1 MGGGNIFRGIAASA
15 KGMDRAQADYI
26 GMLATVMNALA
37 LQEALERN
45 DVFTRVMSAIDMQAV
60 AEPYIRRRAIRHLEK
75 KRVVIFAAGTG
86 NPYFTTDTTAALRA
100 LEIDA
105 ECIMKA
111 TKVDGIYDADPKTHP
126 DAVKFDE
133 LTYIEVLQA
142 QPPGHGL
149 HGDLAVHGQPTA
161 DSRLQHG
168 DRRQHPARAFRRQS
182 RHDRERGR
190 PMSTSAILSEAA
202 AHMDK
207 TIKALSHEFSSVR
220 TGRAS
225 GAVLEG
231 IKIDYYGT
239 PTPITQ
245 IAGIKAPEPQML
257 IIEPWD
263 KTALKAIE
271 KAIMTSD
278 LGITPSNDGS
288 VIRLP
293 FPPLTEERRR
303 DLVKQCKHYSE
314 EAKIGVRNVRRD
326 ANGKL
331 ERAEKDSEISEDD
344 LRRAEVEIQKL
355 TDAHVKEIDE
365 ALKRKEAEIME
376 V

>member
-1 MGGGNIFRGIAASA
+1 M
-15 KGMDRAQADYI
+15 
-26 GMLATVMNALA
+26 T
-37 LQEALERN
+37 
-45 DVFTRVMSAIDMQAV
+45 
-60 AEPYIRRRAIRHLEK
+60 
-75 KRVVIFAAGTG
+75 
-86 NPYFTTDTTAALRA
+86 
-100 LEIDA
+100 
-105 ECIMKA
+105 
-111 TKVDGIYDADPKTHP
+111 
-126 DAVKFDE
+126 
-133 LTYIEVLQA
+133 
-142 QPPGHGL
+142 
-149 HGDLAVHGQPTA
+149 
-161 DSRLQHG
+161 
-168 DRRQHPARAFRRQS
+168 
-182 RHDRERGR
+182 
-190 PMSTSAILSEAA
+190 TSAILADAS

-207 TIKALSHEFSSVR
+207 TVKALSHEFGSVR

-239 PTPITQ
+239 PTPISQ
-245 IAGIKAPEPQML
+245 IAGVKSPEPQML

-271 KAIMTSD
+271 HAIQASD

-288 VIRLP
+288 LIRLP
-293 FPPLTEERRR
+293 FPPLTEERRK

-314 EAKIGVRNVRRD
+314 EAKIAVRNIRRD

-331 ERAEKDSEISEDD
+331 ERAQKDAEISEDD
-344 LRRAEVEIQKL
+344 LRRAETEIQRL